1 MRGSTQSDRSGLF
14 HGVVNTHPEA
24 RLRFG
29 VGLCVLFLIADGS
42 DRVVLQQPVFGHCR
56 HWPLLLST
64 SATRGFTDA
73 DRNFRVN
80 GSSSGVPMM
89 VDT

>member
-42 DRVVLQQPVFGHCR
+42 DRVVLQQPVFGHCGQWGAR
-56 HWPLLLST
+56 PPTAAMDRST
-64 SATRGFTDA
+64 VVGSKVGRMAAFNTRQ
-73 DRNFRVN
+73 
-80 GSSSGVPMM
+80 
-89 VDT
+89 